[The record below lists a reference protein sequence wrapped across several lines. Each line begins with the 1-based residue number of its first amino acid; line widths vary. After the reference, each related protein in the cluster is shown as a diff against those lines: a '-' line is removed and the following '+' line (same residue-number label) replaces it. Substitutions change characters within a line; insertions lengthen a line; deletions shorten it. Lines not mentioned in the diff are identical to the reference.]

1 MVLQMSRLK
10 AAIASLFR
18 PFRLL
23 STLCLVCICLT
34 GCVDYQLGIAFDS
47 PNEGTVTQ
55 TIHLEGL
62 GTAAAQSWLSQL
74 ETQARKVRGQMKRLS
89 RQDVEIAIPFN
100 SAKDLEQKFNQFFT
114 PSAKAQTGDSTT
126 LPEIVSNLQ
135 VKQSNLLL
143 FERDRLAFDVDLTAL
158 SLPETGSDT
167 LLNSEQM
174 FDLSLGVTGPW
185 GAGGQK
191 STPIPKGSQ
200 AGETDGR
207 KGATWQLQPGK
218 KNHIEAVVWMPM
230 PLGWGTALIAGL
242 VTGGIYYRK
251 RQGVS

>member
-1 MVLQMSRLK
+1 MSRLK
-10 AAIASLFR
+10 AAIAILFR
-18 PFRLL
+18 PLRILG
-23 STLCLVCICLT
+23 TLCLVCLCLT

-47 PNEGTVTQ
+47 PNQGTVTQ
-55 TIHLEGL
+55 KIHLEGL

-74 ETQARKVRGQMKRLS
+74 EVQTRQVRGQIKRLS
-89 RQDVEIAIPFN
+89 RQDVEIAIPFS

-114 PSAKAQTGDSTT
+114 PSANTQATDSAT
-126 LPEIVSNLQ
+126 LPEIISNLQ

-158 SLPETGSDT
+158 SLPETDSDT
-167 LLNSEQM
+167 LLNPAEI

-185 GAGGQK
+185 GAGGQR
-191 STPIPKGSQ
+191 STPISKGVNDSSK
-200 AGETDGR
+200 DGK

-230 PLGWGTALIAGL
+230 PLGWGTVLIAGL
-242 VTGGIYYRK
+242 VAGGLYYRK
-251 RQGVS
+251 RQVGS

>member
-1 MVLQMSRLK
+1 MSRLK
-10 AAIASLFR
+10 AAIAPLLR
-18 PFRLL
+18 PLRLL
-23 STLCLVCICLT
+23 STLCLIGFCLT

-47 PNEGTVTQ
+47 PNKGTVTQ

-74 ETQARKVRGQMKRLS
+74 ETQTRNVRGQMKRLS
-89 RQDVEIAIPFN
+89 RQDVAISIPFS

-114 PSAKAQTGDSTT
+114 PFANPATTADRSA

-158 SLPETGSDT
+158 SLPETGSET
-167 LLNSEQM
+167 LLNPEQM
-174 FDLSLGVTGPW
+174 FDLSIGVTGPW

-191 STPIPKGSQ
+191 STPIAQGGK
-200 AGETDGR
+200 AGA
-207 KGATWQLQPGK
+207 KGATWQLQSGK
-218 KNHIEAVVWMPM
+218 KNHIEAVLWMPM
-230 PLGWGTALIAGL
+230 PLGWGTVLIAGL
-242 VTGGIYYRK
+242 VAGGIYYRK
-251 RQGVS
+251 QQIG